1 MSMLWAALPWLLVL
15 VVTGVALS
23 QVILLG
29 AATIELHHV
38 HQRDRHQLWRRVL
51 GSPLAPKVSVIV
63 PAYNEEVSVVA
74 TVNSLLAL
82 LYPNLEIVVVDDG
95 SSDGTLRELIKAFE
109 LSAVHPVYRRTLDTK
124 PVRGIYRSSFEP
136 RLVVV
141 DKENGRKADALNAG
155 LNIATGEL
163 ACTIDADTIVAP
175 DALQQLIAPFLTNE
189 DTVAV
194 GGTVRLTNGSRIR
207 AGRIERQ
214 RAPRNL
220 LSGMQAVEYTRA
232 FLVGRI
238 GWNLLGGNLIISG
251 AFGLFRRRALLAA
264 GGYEHS
270 TIGED
275 MELIVRVRRRAY
287 ERGEQARVEFSPD
300 PVAWT
305 EVPESLR
312 SLARQRRRWYQG
324 LLEVLTRHRAMVL
337 NPRYRSAGLLGMPYF
352 VFVEALAPP
361 LEILGL
367 SLLAVGFIT
376 GQLGVATLELLAL
389 VYMVGAA
396 ISILTLLFDE
406 IAYHSYEG
414 TRDRARLC
422 LYAIAEQIL
431 FRPCNLVWRCWGL
444 VTTLRRRQEWGEMVR
459 AGSASA

>member
-1 MSMLWAALPWLLVL
+1 MNLLWAALPWLLVFI
-15 VVTGVALS
+15 VAGVAAS

-29 AATIELHHV
+29 AATLELHHV

-95 SSDGTLRELIKAFE
+95 SPDGTLRELIKAFE
-109 LSAVHPVYRRTLDTK
+109 LSAVHPVYQRTLATK
-124 PVRGIYRSSFEP
+124 PIRGIYRSSFEP

-141 DKENGRKADALNAG
+141 DKENGRKPDALNAG
-155 LNIATGEL
+155 LNVASGDL
-163 ACTIDADTIVAP
+163 ACTIDADTIIAP
-175 DALQQLIAPFLTNE
+175 DSLQQLIAPFLTNE
-189 DTVAV
+189 NTVAV
-194 GGTVRLTNGSRIR
+194 GGTVRLTNGSSVR

-214 RAPRNL
+214 RAPRNV

-251 AFGLFRRRALLAA
+251 AFGLFRRKALLAA
-264 GGYEHS
+264 GGYEHA

-275 MELIVRVRRRAY
+275 MELIVRTRRRAY
-287 ERGEQARVEFSPD
+287 ERGERARVEFSPD

-305 EVPESLR
+305 EAPESIR
-312 SLARQRRRWYQG
+312 TLARQRRRWYQG
-324 LLEVLTRHRAMVL
+324 LLEVLTRHRAMVC

-361 LEILGL
+361 FEVFGIALI
-367 SLLAVGFIT
+367 AIGFAT
-376 GQLGVATLELLAL
+376 GQLGLASLELLAF

-406 IAYHSYEG
+406 IAYHSYQG
-414 TRDRARLC
+414 TSDRIRLC
-422 LYAIAEQIL
+422 FYAVLEQL
-431 FRPCNLVWRCWGL
+431 FFRPCNLVWRCWGL
-444 VTTLRRRQEWGEMVR
+444 VTTLRRRHDWGDMVR
-459 AGSASA
+459 TGTTSA